1 MEGEDAS
8 GHGGQEERK
17 EEAKGE
23 RSPLPTAL
31 SVCIYL
37 ARGFSISFLPPN
49 PFVRLS
55 QEQKRCVESSTL
67 QREVKKVRKA
77 RNRRQEW
84 NMMAFDKELRPDRR
98 HPQSLRGG
106 ASSEGS
112 LSPDGRSVLILSPEV
127 EMQTF
132 EMSQTD

>member
-1 MEGEDAS
+1 
-8 GHGGQEERK
+8 
-17 EEAKGE
+17 
-23 RSPLPTAL
+23 
-31 SVCIYL
+31 
-37 ARGFSISFLPPN
+37 
-49 PFVRLS
+49 
-55 QEQKRCVESSTL
+55 
-67 QREVKKVRKA
+67 
-77 RNRRQEW
+77 
-84 NMMAFDKELRPDRR
+84 MMALDKELRPDRR